1 MKNYIFKQLINSV
14 HSKKK
19 LLEFLKKNF
28 NSKVVAHKC
37 KAFKNEK

>member
-19 LLEFLKKNF
+19 LLEFLRENF
-28 NSKVVAHKC
+28 NNKIAAHKF